1 MICRGVLKKLLK
13 DNNYSVISES
23 NGINISCD
31 NNEVLISGSSYDL
44 VELAS
49 YLVDVSLSSDNDHIH
64 LDNLTIV
71 SDKSSV
77 KNIIIEKK

>member
-13 DNNYSVISES
+13 DNNYSVSSES

-71 SDKSSV
+71 SDKSS
-77 KNIIIEKK
+77 